1 MITDLSLSVI
11 VDASTDPPTVS
22 TRRLSWASSI
32 FYFGMLA
39 GVLPLTYLFQRL
51 HLGRTVGSVV
61 IIWGAVAMS
70 TAGVTTFRGL
80 YAQRFFLGFL
90 ESIMPTAFMVIVS
103 GCEYILKPD

>member
-1 MITDLSLSVI
+1 MTTDLDLAV
-11 VDASTDPPTVS
+11 VTDPTTDPPQVS
-22 TRRLSWASSI
+22 TTRLSWASSL

-61 IIWGAVAMS
+61 IVWGAVAMS
-70 TAGVTTFRGL
+70 TAGVTSWRGL

-90 ESIMPTAFMVIVS
+90 ESIMPTAFMVVVS
-103 GCEYILKPD
+103 GC